1 MSAVAE
7 RTTAEIALAQQDAP
21 NEAFNLVPGFS
32 ASDFNDLLK
41 WAVERKASDLSIQSG
56 DYVFAQIRR
65 VWQPI
70 TTRRLE
76 PMEVEQIVSMYYGAT
91 GPGKLNKG
99 EPLDFRLEAILN
111 RDEVMAF
118 RANAVACRVGE
129 IATGISI
136 TARSIPDVPPAL
148 EALGIEAEIVDNFF
162 PRYGLILVIGTTG
175 SGKSTLMAAV
185 NRHRLEK
192 RTHDPVRIITYE
204 DPVEYTYMRLGER
217 LMPKVSQ
224 TEIGKGGGITTFDEA
239 GRNAMRRKADVIVMG
254 EMRDR
259 TSVEAGFEMAMTGH
273 CVMATLHVDT
283 PAQVIDRMV
292 SFFPIDGQPS
302 AANKLRATLKMV
314 VAQKLVRRTDGNVLA
329 LRSWQIFDR
338 ATQDRLAGRPYYE
351 WEHILRKMAEERGT
365 DFESR
370 ALPYLKERL
379 LTLESFREVTGFT
392 EEEARAYC
400 AERGVHV
407 G

>member
-1 MSAVAE
+1 MSAVLERQSDVEAASNRASAE
-7 RTTAEIALAQQDAP
+7 DV
-21 NEAFNLVPGFS
+21 FNLVSGFS
-32 ASDFNDLLK
+32 VADFNELLN
-41 WAVERKASDLSIQSG
+41 WAVARKASDLSIQSG
-56 DYVFAQIRR
+56 DYIFAQIKRMWR
-65 VWQPI
+65 PI

-76 PMEVEQIVSMYYGAT
+76 PTEVEQIVSMYYGAT

-99 EPLDFRLEAILN
+99 EPLDFRLEAVLN

-129 IATGISI
+129 IAHGISI
-136 TARSIPDVPPAL
+136 TARSIPDVPPPL
-148 EALGIEAEIVDNFF
+148 EALGIEPEIVENFF

-175 SGKSTLMAAV
+175 SGKSTLMASV

-192 RTHDPVRIITYE
+192 RIHDPVRIITYE
-204 DPVEYTYMRLGER
+204 DPVEYTYMRLGEQV
-217 LMPKVSQ
+217 MPKVSQ
-224 TEIGKGGGITTFDEA
+224 TEIGKGGGITSFDEA

-259 TSVEAGFEMAMTGH
+259 NSVEAGFEMAMTGH

-292 SFFPIDGQPS
+292 SFFPIDGQPA
-302 AANKLRATLKMV
+302 AANKLRSTLKMV

-338 ATQDRLAGRPYYE
+338 ATQDRLAGRPFHE
-351 WEHILRKMAEERGT
+351 WEHILRQMAAERGT
-365 DFESR
+365 DFETR
-370 ALPYLKERL
+370 AFPYLKEGL
-379 LTLESFREVTGFT
+379 LDVESFREVTGFT
-392 EEEARAYC
+392 EQEVRAYC
-400 AERGVHV
+400 ADRGIHV

>member
-1 MSAVAE
+1 MSEVLDRPAQAASGATSAE
-7 RTTAEIALAQQDAP
+7 VFD
-21 NEAFNLVPGFS
+21 LVPGFTVGE
-32 ASDFNDLLK
+32 FNDLLK
-41 WAVERKASDLSIQSG
+41 WAAQRKASDLSIQSG

-70 TTRRLE
+70 TARRLE

-99 EPLDFRLEAILN
+99 EPLDFRLEAVLN

-136 TARSIPDVPPAL
+136 TARSIPDVPPPL
-148 EALGIEAEIVDNFF
+148 EALGIEQEIVENFF
-162 PRYGLILVIGTTG
+162 PRYGLIMVIGTTG

-192 RTHDPVRIITYE
+192 RAHDPVRIITYE
-204 DPVEYTYMRLGER
+204 DPVEYTYMRLGEK

-292 SFFPIDGQPS
+292 SFFPIDGQPA
-302 AANKLRATLKMV
+302 AANKLRSTLKMV

-338 ATQDRLAGRPYYE
+338 ATQDRLAGRPFHD
-351 WEHILRKMAEERGT
+351 WEHILRQMAAERGT
-365 DFESR
+365 DFETR
-370 ALPYLKERL
+370 AFPYLRDGIL
-379 LTLESFREVTGFT
+379 DLESFREVTGFT
-392 EEEARAYC
+392 EAEARAY
-400 AERGVHV
+400 AEERGLHV
-407 G
+407 A